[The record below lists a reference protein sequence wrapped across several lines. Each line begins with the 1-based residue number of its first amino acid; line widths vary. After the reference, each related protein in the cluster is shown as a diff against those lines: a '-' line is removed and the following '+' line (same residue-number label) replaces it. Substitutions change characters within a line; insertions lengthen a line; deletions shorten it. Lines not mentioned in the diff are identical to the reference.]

1 VICFRAANY
10 RTPLRT
16 LVPDTVGARYHRG
29 TEPEPTQY
37 LALHPLGPAAEVL
50 RNRDL
55 RRPEQA
61 RALQLRIW
69 ALEVPEEGL
78 VDVPFS
84 PELVTDD
91 LEPCRRL
98 ADRLRRDGATGAVVP
113 SAALPGTR
121 NVVLFGARIA
131 AGWQAAAAGPRD
143 IRTSIAAANAEALVA
158 LLSVVRF
165 RGRRPPTAEPTFVEP
180 SWAL

>member
-37 LALHPLGPAAEVL
+37 FALHPLGPAAEIL

-55 RRPEQA
+55 RRVEQA
-61 RALQLRIW
+61 RALELRIW
-69 ALEVPEEGL
+69 ALDVPSEGL
-78 VDVPFS
+78 VDVPFAPQLVRDD
-84 PELVTDD
+84 PEA
-91 LEPCRRL
+91 CRRL
-98 ADRLRRDGATGAVVP
+98 ADRHRREGAAGLVVP

-121 NVVLFGARIA
+121 NVVVFGARTA
-131 AGWQAAAAGPRD
+131 APWQATVLGELD
-143 IRTSIAAANAEALVA
+143 IRTSIAGERSEALA
-158 LLSVVRF
+158 SLLPLVRF
-165 RGRRPPTAEPTFVEP
+165 RGQRASATEIAFSEP
-180 SWAL
+180 SWAV

>member
-10 RTPLRT
+10 RTPLRS

-37 LALHPLGPAAEVL
+37 LALHPLGPAAEML

-55 RRPEQA
+55 RTPEQA
-61 RALQLRIW
+61 RSLELRIW
-69 ALEVPEEGL
+69 ALDVPDDGV
-78 VDVPFS
+78 VDVPFA
-84 PELVTDD
+84 PELVIDD

-98 ADRLRRDGATGAVVP
+98 ADRLRAEGARGAIVP

-121 NVVLFGARIA
+121 NLVLFGARNA
-131 AGWQAAAAGPRD
+131 APWLSPVVGSFD
-143 IRTSIAAANAEALVA
+143 VRTSIAAENSEALVS
-158 LLSVVRF
+158 LLGQVRF
-165 RGRRPPTAEPTFVEP
+165 RGRRPPATEPPFSEP
-180 SWAL
+180 SWAR